1 MACPRDVIQFE
12 LRSSS
17 GSQDES
23 LLAPPATGV
32 ISVQSTPLGRDCTRA
47 LDFPKPFH
55 GKVRHDAERD
65 GAVVDV
71 ELLLDRDDRV
81 EETDRFDGAGCR
93 FCPDAIRG
101 YPTVVYPPAMQEA
114 YSP

>member
-23 LLAPPATGV
+23 PLAPPATGV

-65 GAVVDV
+65 GAVA
-71 ELLLDRDDRV
+71 LSANLT
-81 EETDRFDGAGCR
+81 ETPAPLG
-93 FCPDAIRG
+93 I
-101 YPTVVYPPAMQEA
+101 TVGRWR
-114 YSP
+114 